1 MQINN
6 NSNYCNI
13 SVAIKDMFT
22 RHYHQGHTTKTTKS
36 KNTVKKKGHPLN
48 NSTIK
53 IDRKSML
60 NANTVKV
67 LDPLI
72 T

>member
-13 SVAIKDMFT
+13 SVAILDLFT
-22 RHYHQGHTTKTTKS
+22 RYYHQGHTTKTIES
-36 KNTVKKKGHPLN
+36 KNTAKKDQPLN
-48 NSTIK
+48 NSTIN
-53 IDRKSML
+53 IDRKSTL
-60 NANTVKV
+60 NANMVKV